1 MKEIVKDTD
10 KLIAFLKNMIID
22 TLKLEDITLED
33 IGDETP
39 LFREGLGL
47 DSLDALELVV
57 AVEKNFNVIIED
69 ENVGRK
75 ALASM
80 RALALFI
87 QEEFNEGG

>member
-1 MKEIVKDTD
+1 MKEIVNDTD
-10 KLIAFLKNMIID
+10 KLIVFLKNMIID

-39 LFREGLGL
+39 LFREGLEL

-75 ALASM
+75 AFASV

-87 QEEFNEGG
+87 QDEFSEGE

>member
-1 MKEIVKDTD
+1 MNEIVNDAD
-10 KLIAFLKNMIID
+10 KLIAFLKKMIID

-39 LFREGLGL
+39 LFREGLEL

-75 ALASM
+75 AFASVK
-80 RALALFI
+80 ALALFI

>member
-1 MKEIVKDTD
+1 MKEIVNDID
-10 KLIAFLKNMIID
+10 KLIIFLKNMIIE
-22 TLKLEDITLED
+22 TLKLEDITIED
-33 IGDETP
+33 IGDEMP
-39 LFREGLGL
+39 LFREGLEL

-75 ALASM
+75 AFASV

-87 QEEFNEGG
+87 RDAFSEGE